1 MNRLS
6 SAFAESRLVGS
17 IAAVMLA
24 AAASGT
30 HAAPLETLTIAVNT
44 GFTTMDPWDAT
55 DNLSR
60 TAARSFYESLYT
72 FDKNLKPTPQL
83 AESVDISP
91 DGRIYTF
98 KLRQGVK
105 FPTARSWMLKPSSS
119 ASSSAQVRISNARAE
134 ISSILSKKSKPQT
147 STPSASP

>member
-44 GFTTMDPWDAT
+44 GFTLKTVEST
-55 DNLSR
+55 LSQIR
-60 TAARSFYESLYT
+60 RRRARGTSGL
-72 FDKNLKPTPQL
+72 
-83 AESVDISP
+83 
-91 DGRIYTF
+91 
-98 KLRQGVK
+98 
-105 FPTARSWMLKPSSS
+105 WPSS
-119 ASSSAQVRISNARAE
+119 
-134 ISSILSKKSKPQT
+134 P
-147 STPSASP
+147 